1 MGFRILQASA
11 LAGVLALAACARL
24 APTTG
29 TPEDETALRALG
41 AKYADAW
48 NKGDVTTLASM
59 VTDDYEAVG
68 PDGNTIKG
76 RAALE
81 EMEKKQ
87 ATDRTGLPLR
97 LSVNTSYVRFAGPT
111 AASLGGTWTMA
122 GLPPGMGADKGAWTS
137 LVVKG
142 ADGQWRLATGLVA
155 EYHPPP
161 APPVPAQPEKGKGK

>member
-1 MGFRILQASA
+1 MGIRILQASA

-29 TPEDETALRALG
+29 TPEDETALRAMG
-41 AKYADAW
+41 PRYADAW
-48 NKGDVTTLASM
+48 NKGDVTTLVSM
-59 VTDDYEAVG
+59 VTDDYQAVG
-68 PDGNTIKG
+68 PDGNTVNG

-87 ATDRTGLPLR
+87 ATDRTGLPLK
-97 LSVNTSYVRFAGPT
+97 LSVNTNYVRFAGPN

-122 GLPPGMGADKGAWTS
+122 GVPPGLGADKGAWTS

-161 APPVPAQPEKGKGK
+161 ALPMPTQPEKGKGK